1 MASSDQPADEGPP
14 ADPESWT
21 DEQWL
26 AWLRATDADAA
37 SDIDDARPTLTERAA
52 NSAIGVVLGQAMLG
66 MARAIYGRP
75 DEDIVIVADGEGPS
89 REDEPFSVHLDFEH
103 PGHSSVSFAASDAD
117 PEPGTG

>member
-1 MASSDQPADEGPP
+1 MEPSDLDVAGGPP

-26 AWLRATDADAA
+26 AWLRATDDEPTRAA
-37 SDIDDARPTLTERAA
+37 ERPTLTERAA
-52 NSAIGVVLGQAMLG
+52 NTAIGVVLGQAMLG

-89 REDEPFSVHLDFEH
+89 REDEPFTVHLDFED
-103 PGHSSVSFAASDAD
+103 PGQSSVTFGAHGDEPNQPAS
-117 PEPGTG
+117 

>member
-1 MASSDQPADEGPP
+1 MESNNQPVDEGLP

-37 SDIDDARPTLTERAA
+37 TDSVDEHRTLTERAA

-103 PGHSSVSFAASDAD
+103 PGHGSVSFSASDAD
-117 PEPGTG
+117 PDPGFA